1 MITKLWR
8 DHMHLESLKYFRE
21 VASEKSISK
30 VAKKSH
36 ISQSALSQ
44 LIQKLEED
52 FGYKLLNRSNKG
64 VALTELGEIVLKY
77 SNNIIRNYET
87 MLEEL
92 ETTVKQHNKVRING
106 TWSLV
111 TYSLPCVIYKIKKK
125 YPNHQYELIAS
136 TGEETIR
143 DVQNDICDFGIINDK
158 IDTDHHLFT
167 YPMGKEKIV
176 LIAPGKYNIPDKIQI
191 EDLMKYDM
199 IMCNSNE
206 HIYKNLEKALSS
218 VQKNIED
225 LNVIFNATTDGAV
238 KLAVS
243 NGYGLAFVPYES
255 IKHELYEKTVKVI
268 DIEDVSLDYDIY
280 LISKKLN
287 QLSQARKESIEYFIE
302 IGQKSFC

>member
-1 MITKLWR
+1 
-8 DHMHLESLKYFRE
+8 MHLESLKYFRE

-44 LIQKLEED
+44 LIHKLEGD
-52 FGYKLLNRSNKG
+52 IGYKLLNRSNKG
-64 VALTELGEIVLKY
+64 VELTEMGEIVLKY

-87 MLEEL
+87 MVEEL
-92 ETTVKQHNKVRING
+92 ETTIKQYNKVRING
-106 TWSLV
+106 TWALV

-136 TGEETIR
+136 TKEDTIT
-143 DVQNDICDFGIINDK
+143 DVQNDICDFGIVNGNISKEHD
-158 IDTDHHLFT
+158 LFT
-167 YPMGKEKIV
+167 YAIGKEKIV
-176 LIAPGKYNIPDKIQI
+176 LIAPGKYNIPDKIKL
-191 EDLMKYDM
+191 ENLTKYDM
-199 IMCNSNE
+199 IMCNSNNR
-206 HIYKNLEKALSS
+206 ISYNLKIEL
-218 VQKNIED
+218 KNIDKDLDD
-225 LNVIFNATTDGAV
+225 LNIIFNVATDGAV

-268 DIEDVSLDYDIY
+268 EIEEVSLDDEIY
-280 LISKKLN
+280 LISKKFNKLTKA
-287 QLSQARKESIEYFIE
+287 QRESIEYFME

>member
-1 MITKLWR
+1 
-8 DHMHLESLKYFRE
+8 MHLESLKYFRE

-64 VALTELGEIVLKY
+64 VELTEMGEIVLKY

-87 MLEEL
+87 MVEEL
-92 ETTVKQHNKVRING
+92 ETTVKQYNKVRING
-106 TWSLV
+106 TWALV

-136 TGEETIR
+136 TKEDTIT
-143 DVQNDICDFGIINDK
+143 DVQNDICDFGVVNGNISKEHD
-158 IDTDHHLFT
+158 LFT
-167 YPMGKEKIV
+167 YAIGKEKIV
-176 LIAPGKYNIPDKIQI
+176 LIAPGKYNIPDKIKL
-191 EDLMKYDM
+191 EDLTKYDM
-199 IMCNSNE
+199 IMCNSNN
-206 HIYKNLEKALSS
+206 HISNNLKKEL
-218 VQKNIED
+218 KNIDKDLDD
-225 LNVIFNATTDGAV
+225 LNIIFNVATDGAV

-268 DIEDVSLDYDIY
+268 EIEDVSLDDEIY
-280 LISKKLN
+280 LISKKFNKLT
-287 QLSQARKESIEYFIE
+287 QAQRESIEYFME

>member
-1 MITKLWR
+1 
-8 DHMHLESLKYFRE
+8 MHLQSLKYFRE

-87 MLEEL
+87 MVEEL
-92 ETTVKQHNKVRING
+92 ETAVKQHNKVRING

-136 TGEETIR
+136 TREDTIT
-143 DVQNDICDFGIINDK
+143 DVQNDICDFGIINDHL
-158 IDTDHHLFT
+158 DPEYNLFT

-176 LIAPGKYNIPDKIQI
+176 LIAPGKYTIPEQI
-191 EDLMKYDM
+191 KLEDLMKYDM
-199 IMCNSNE
+199 IMCNSND
-206 HIYKNLEKALSS
+206 HIHKNLEKAL
-218 VQKNIED
+218 KNIDKKVDD
-225 LNVIFNATTDGAV
+225 LNIIFNATTDGAV

-268 DIEDVSLDYDIY
+268 DIEDVSLDYDLY
-280 LISKKLN
+280 LISKKLG
-287 QLSQARKESIEYFIE
+287 QLSKARKDSIEYFIE